1 MGRQQFQQAPVQR
14 QQFQQAPVQTVQ
26 QHTIPNPSSVPA
38 CANCAGVNPFLNP
51 ADSSHAELFS
61 SQPAAPA
68 FSQPA
73 STFVP
78 QQPQQPNPAFQFQ
91 QRTQSQQQPLQ
102 PAFQQPAQQTFRQP
116 AQQTFRQPAQPAQS
130 SLNDFQGQLSLNRF
144 DTGFNFD
151 FSS

>member
-1 MGRQQFQQAPVQR
+1 
-14 QQFQQAPVQTVQ
+14 
-26 QHTIPNPSSVPA
+26 
-38 CANCAGVNPFLNP
+38 VNPFINP
-51 ADSSHAELFS
+51 ADSSHAQLFS
-61 SQPAAPA
+61 AQPAAQPA
-68 FSQPA
+68 FTQPA

-91 QRTQSQQQPLQ
+91 QRTQAQQQPIQ
-102 PAFQQPAQQTFRQP
+102 PAFQQQTQQTFRQPTQQTFRQP
-116 AQQTFRQPAQPAQS
+116 AQQTFRQPAQPEAS

>member
-1 MGRQQFQQAPVQR
+1 MGQVQEFPRQRQQFQQAPVQR
-14 QQFQQAPVQTVQ
+14 QQFQQAPVQ

-51 ADSSHAELFS
+51 AD
-61 SQPAAPA
+61 
-68 FSQPA
+68 SQPA

-116 AQQTFRQPAQPAQS
+116 AQQTFRQPAQQTFRQPAQPAQS